1 MKVDDKRMLENKIQ
15 TEEKLDQIIENQKI
29 INLKLDLLIQLIQ
42 QQGGVDNLQLFLQT
56 LSLADLTGLQR
67 R

>member
-1 MKVDDKRMLENKIQ
+1 MRESKNQ
-15 TEEKLDQIIENQKI
+15 TEEKLDQIIENQKVL
-29 INLKLDLLIQLIQ
+29 NLKLDLLIQLIQ

>member
-1 MKVDDKRMLENKIQ
+1 MLENKIQ

-29 INLKLDLLIQLIQ
+29 INLKLDLLTQLIQ
-42 QQGGVDNLQLFLQT
+42 QQGGVDNLQIFLQT
-56 LSLADLTGLQR
+56 LFLADLTGLQR

>member
-1 MKVDDKRMLENKIQ
+1 MRESKSQ

-42 QQGGVDNLQLFLQT
+42 QQGGVDNLQIFLQT
-56 LSLADLTGLQR
+56 LFLADLTGLQR

>member
-1 MKVDDKRMLENKIQ
+1 MRESKNQ
-15 TEEKLDQIIENQKI
+15 TEEKLDQIIENQKVL
-29 INLKLDLLIQLIQ
+29 NLKLDLLIQLIQ
-42 QQGGVDNLQLFLQT
+42 QQGGVDNLQLLLQT

>member
-1 MKVDDKRMLENKIQ
+1 MKVDDKLMLENKIQ

>member
-1 MKVDDKRMLENKIQ
+1 MRESKSQ
-15 TEEKLDQIIENQKI
+15 TEEKLDQIIENQKVL
-29 INLKLDLLIQLIQ
+29 NLKLDLLIQLIQ

>member
-1 MKVDDKRMLENKIQ
+1 MRESKSQ

>member
-1 MKVDDKRMLENKIQ
+1 MRESKDQ
-15 TEEKLDQIIENQKI
+15 TEEKLNKILYNQNMLNK
-29 INLKLDLLIQLIQ
+29 KLDFIIQLLTQ
-42 QQGGVDNLQLFLQT
+42 QSGVDNLQLFLQT

>member
-1 MKVDDKRMLENKIQ
+1 MLENKIQ

-29 INLKLDLLIQLIQ
+29 INLKLDLLVQLIQ
-42 QQGGVDNLQLFLQT
+42 QQGGVDNLQIFLQT
-56 LSLADLTGLQR
+56 LFLADLTGLQR

>member
-1 MKVDDKRMLENKIQ
+1 MRESKSQ
-15 TEEKLDQIIENQKI
+15 TEEKLDQIIENQKVL
-29 INLKLDLLIQLIQ
+29 NLKLDLLIQLIQ

-67 R
+67 RKV